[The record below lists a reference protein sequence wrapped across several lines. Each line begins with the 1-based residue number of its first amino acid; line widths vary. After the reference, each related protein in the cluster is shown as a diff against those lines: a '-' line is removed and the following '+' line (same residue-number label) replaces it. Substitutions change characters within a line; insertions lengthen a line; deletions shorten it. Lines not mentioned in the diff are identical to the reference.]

1 LGARGEWAYDVLVEP
16 RIEVHHDGGG
26 ERRVAPDA
34 RRRPHGGQRLLLP
47 AAGALGS
54 EDSRD

>member
-26 ERRVAPDA
+26 ERRAAPDA
-34 RRRPHGGQRLLLP
+34 RRRPHGGRRLLLP

>member
-26 ERRVAPDA
+26 ERRAAPDA
-34 RRRPHGGQRLLLP
+34 RRRPQGGRRLLLP

-54 EDSRD
+54 EDS

>member
-1 LGARGEWAYDVLVEP
+1 MGARGEWAYDVLVEP

-54 EDSRD
+54 EDS